1 MRLENNG
8 RRVGKDLEG
17 HGGGYF
23 NALSW
28 RYLKELEYEN
38 HE

>member
-1 MRLENNG
+1 VRHDSDK

-28 RYLKELEYEN
+28 YYPKETE
-38 HE
+38 

>member
-1 MRLENNG
+1 MRHENDE

-23 NALSW
+23 NALSLHYPKW
-28 RYLKELEYEN
+28 TE
-38 HE
+38 

>member
-1 MRLENNG
+1 MGHENDE

-17 HGGGYF
+17 HGCGYF

-28 RYLKELEYEN
+28 RYPKDIE
-38 HE
+38 